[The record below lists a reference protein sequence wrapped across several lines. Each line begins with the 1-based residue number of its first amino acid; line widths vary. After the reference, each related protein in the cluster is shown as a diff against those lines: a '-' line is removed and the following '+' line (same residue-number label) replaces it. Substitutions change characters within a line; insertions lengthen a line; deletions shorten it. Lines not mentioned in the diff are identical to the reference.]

1 MDSKYYSHWHLAS
14 NELEYKVTE
23 FEWSIIRCYEAFSRW
38 LESAS
43 AVVVDGDLKSS
54 EYLILQVIRMLDR
67 PRNGMTIARMINRD
81 DVANVQYSLRKLES
95 YGLIKKIKENGSK
108 VHAFN
113 VTEKGKKACEE
124 FSIIRRELLIESI
137 KGLEDLNAKVGNAT
151 HFLSF
156 LTGIYEEVSRSSAA
170 LSRVV
175 KDESGP
181 T

>member
-1 MDSKYYSHWHLAS
+1 MDAKYYSHWHLAS

-23 FEWSIIRCYEAFSRW
+23 FEWSIIRCYEAFTRW
-38 LESAS
+38 LATANS
-43 AVVVDGDLKSS
+43 VVVEGDLKSS
-54 EYLILQVIRMLDR
+54 EFLILQVIRMLDR
-67 PRNGMTIARMINRD
+67 PRNGVTIARMINRD

-95 YGLIKKIKENGSK
+95 YGLIKKTKESGSK
-108 VHAFN
+108 VHAFD

-137 KGLEDLNAKVGNAT
+137 KGLEDLSDKVGNAT

-170 LSRVV
+170 LSHVGRE
-175 KDESGP
+175 DN
-181 T
+181 

>member
-38 LESAS
+38 LAT
-43 AVVVDGDLKSS
+43 AGAIVADGDLKVS

-67 PRNGMTIARMINRD
+67 PRNGMTIARMLNRD

-95 YGLIKKIKENGSK
+95 HGLIQKIKEPGSK
-108 VHAFN
+108 IHAFD
-113 VTEKGKKACEE
+113 VTDKGKKACEE
-124 FSIIRRELLIESI
+124 FSVIRRELLIESV
-137 KGLEDLNAKVGNAT
+137 KGLENLNEKLGNAT

-156 LTGIYEEVSRSSAA
+156 LTGVYEEVSRTSAA
-170 LSRVV
+170 LSHTTT
-175 KDESGP
+175 KIP
-181 T
+181 